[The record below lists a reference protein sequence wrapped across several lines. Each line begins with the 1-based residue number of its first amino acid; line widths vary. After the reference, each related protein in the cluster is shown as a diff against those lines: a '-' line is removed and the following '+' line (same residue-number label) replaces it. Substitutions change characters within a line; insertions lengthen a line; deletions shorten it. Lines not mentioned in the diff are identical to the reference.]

1 MVCNLPKNCILSI
14 YCWWSPQFDC
24 SCVWL
29 NATKKPPINWANYSS
44 SELTNK
50 ITIYI
55 YMLAFIDILSSSKLT
70 CRPCEIRV
78 GRLVSTKNWLFPGS
92 MFIYQRVYQA
102 CLKWFTQPYMYVSGN
117 GGTPNGWFT
126 MENPIKMDDLGV
138 PPFLG
143 NLHI

>member
-1 MVCNLPKNCILSI
+1 
-14 YCWWSPQFDC
+14 
-24 SCVWL
+24 
-29 NATKKPPINWANYSS
+29 
-44 SELTNK
+44 
-50 ITIYI
+50 
-55 YMLAFIDILSSSKLT
+55 MLAFIDILSSSKLT